1 MRLPTRQ
8 PPPPPPQRAVDKR
21 FPCRCRALPLPDAF
35 PGGPTPEP
43 RDTCIEDSVMIIA
56 GMMISKAFAALVSYG
71 VISIAITLFNKAVL
85 STYEFPYAK
94 TLTLVQSIVTLLF
107 LHLLRRGGVVTFED
121 FDVNV
126 AKKVFPLAAIFLFY
140 VVISLSALGAVNIPM
155 FTALRRT
162 TILLV
167 LLGEYLALSRLPSR
181 STVIATV
188 IMTVGAIIAAVKD
201 LTYDPVS
208 YMLVALTNISTA
220 GYTVAIARV
229 KKTTN
234 LSVFGL
240 LYYNTLITL
249 PFLAAMVVTSSEFDA
264 VQNYP
269 YLFDPTFL
277 FLFFSSAI
285 MAFFLNITT
294 FFATAL
300 NSPLAVTVTGQ
311 LKNFFAFLLGLVL
324 FDDYIYDPVNM
335 LGLVIGFVGG
345 VLYAH
350 WSYQESATA
359 KSVPAITEGS
369 KAILVGSD
377 KRDSSV

>member
-1 MRLPTRQ
+1 
-8 PPPPPPQRAVDKR
+8 
-21 FPCRCRALPLPDAF
+21 
-35 PGGPTPEP
+35 
-43 RDTCIEDSVMIIA
+43 
-56 GMMISKAFAALVSYG
+56 MISKAFAALLSYG

-94 TLTLVQSIVTLLF
+94 TLTLVQSIITLAF
-107 LHLLRRGGVVTFED
+107 LHLLRRAGVVTFED
-121 FDVNV
+121 FNLNV

-167 LLGEYLALSRLPSR
+167 LLGEYMALSRLPSR

-188 IMTVGAIIAAVKD
+188 IMTVGAIIAAAKD
-201 LTYDPVS
+201 LTYDPLS
-208 YMLVALTNISTA
+208 YLLVALTNISTA

-229 KKTTN
+229 KKNTN

-240 LYYNTLITL
+240 LYYNTIITL
-249 PFLAAMVVTSSEFDA
+249 PFLLGMVVTSSEFDA

-269 YLFDPTFL
+269 YLFDPGFL

-324 FDDYIYDPVNM
+324 FNDYIYEPINM

-350 WSYQESATA
+350 WSYQESATS
-359 KSVPAITEGS
+359 KSAPAIAEGS